1 MDKSVKHFFDTFH
14 HGKSLTLR
22 EVGSHFHIFLSQWF
36 GDKKTKGESLL
47 FFELKIFDS
56 GGLFKTSRIKK
67 NSKELTFSS
76 NVSHHSLA
84 HKTLTRTHNLER
96 RTHTHSHTQSSSGTI
111 IPFKLRSLRGKKVS
125 C

>member
-1 MDKSVKHFFDTFH
+1 MTFFTLCSISINTTFF
-14 HGKSLTLR
+14 KYCRAFFQYFS
-22 EVGSHFHIFLSQWF
+22 SHFLSQCF
-36 GDKKTKGESLL
+36 GDIKTKGESLL

-76 NVSHHSLA
+76 NVSHHSLS
-84 HKTLTRTHNLER
+84 HKTLIRTHNLER

-111 IPFKLRSLRGKKVS
+111 IPFKLRSLREKKVS